1 MIYQVPQHIDKDKIF
16 IVKKSEI
23 EGRLEPNF
31 YRPSIATL
39 EKKIRSLSSKRL
51 RSYAQ
56 SFAGGATPSKR
67 ESEKYYSDSQIGIPF
82 LRVQNLQ
89 TDGELSLNGCIYI
102 NEETH
107 NGLLKR
113 SQVSGGDLLV
123 KITGVGR
130 MAIASVA
137 PEDFAGNTNQHMVVI
152 KTGNHSVS
160 KYLAHYLNLDI
171 IEQIASRHST
181 GGTRPALDYP
191 SLKNIP
197 IIEGLDFSI
206 IDNAIIEKKA
216 KEVEAQQLLD
226 SIDGYLLKELG
237 ITIPD
242 IDNELN
248 NRIFFSSFSKVEGN
262 RIDPKKYST
271 KVRNLCAAI
280 QNADYEIKE
289 LNRFIVDI
297 CSGDWGIEDCEDYN
311 RDTHIRCLTLRGTE
325 IDNQYNISINNDK
338 AKTRLIKIDT
348 YRKMS
353 IAAGDIII
361 EKSGGSE
368 DQPVG
373 RVAFIDNELL
383 ELYNIGF
390 SNFLFKFKVKDIN
403 PQYLYLYLKTM
414 YNIGVTDSMQSQTN
428 GIRNLIVKEFL
439 SQIVVKPP
447 FSKQQEIVD
456 CITNIRTR
464 AKALQAE
471 GKAILENAKRKV
483 EQMIIGE

>member
-1 MIYQVPQHIDKDKIF
+1 MSYKVPQHIDKDKIF

-31 YRPSIATL
+31 YKPSIATL

-51 RSYAQ
+51 RSYAL

-67 ESEKYYSDSQIGIPF
+67 ESEKYYSDSQTGVPF

-89 TDGELSLNGCIYI
+89 TTGELSLDECIHI

-113 SQVSGGDLLV
+113 SQVSEGDLLV

-137 PEDFAGNTNQHMVVI
+137 PKDFVGNTNQHMVVI
-152 KTGNHSVS
+152 KTGNPSIS

-206 IDNAIIEKKA
+206 IDNAIKDKKA
-216 KEVEAQQLLD
+216 KETEAKKLLD
-226 SIDGYLLKELG
+226 SIDDYLLKELG
-237 ITIPD
+237 ITIPSVD
-242 IDNELN
+242 DGLK
-248 NRIFFSSFSKVEGN
+248 NRIFLSSFSKIEGN
-262 RIDPKKYST
+262 RIDPKYNKQIRCFQESYDSDIWKT
-271 KVRNLCAAI
+271 LSSVSIVKGQYGANEAAI
-280 QNADYEIKE
+280 AYQEGDTRYIRITDIDEIGNLKE
-289 LNRFIVDI
+289 HDKKTAQYIDDTYLLHNEDILFARSGSVGKCYLHRDVNPSIFAGYLIRFVLNKDVILPEFLFYY
-297 CSGDWGIEDCEDYN
+297 CNS
-311 RDTHIRCLTLRGTE
+311 
-325 IDNQYNISINNDK
+325 SIYWYW
-338 AKTRLIKIDT
+338 IDT
-348 YRKMS
+348 IHRPAVQANINAEEYCGMP
-353 IAAGDIII
+353 I
-361 EKSGGSE
+361 
-368 DQPVG
+368 PVPT
-373 RVAFIDNELL
+373 
-383 ELYNIGF
+383 
-390 SNFLFKFKVKDIN
+390 IN
-403 PQYLYLYLKTM
+403 
-414 YNIGVTDSMQSQTN
+414 
-428 GIRNLIVKEFL
+428 
-439 SQIVVKPP
+439 
-447 FSKQQEIVD
+447 KQQEIVD
-456 CITNIRTR
+456 YIADIRAQ
-464 AKALQAE
+464 AKALQVE

>member
-1 MIYQVPQHIDKDKIF
+1 MIYQVPQHISKDKIF

-23 EGRLEPNF
+23 DGRFDPKMALYNQSVRHALYPMVKLKNLLLSKPQYGANEAGIIRDNNEQPRYIRITDIDENGLISPDELGATVANLDGKYILNENDIVIARSGATVGKAYIHRHLPYTCVYAGYLIRFVVDSEKILPNYLF
-31 YRPSIATL
+31 AYTQLSPYKEWVNAIQRPSAQPNINAEEYQSL
-39 EKKIRSLSSKRL
+39 EIPLPNLSKQQDIVDYINAA
-51 RSYAQ
+51 YAQ
-56 SFAGGATPSKR
+56 K
-67 ESEKYYSDSQIGIPF
+67 Q
-82 LRVQNLQ
+82 
-89 TDGELSLNGCIYI
+89 
-102 NEETH
+102 
-107 NGLLKR
+107 
-113 SQVSGGDLLV
+113 
-123 KITGVGR
+123 
-130 MAIASVA
+130 
-137 PEDFAGNTNQHMVVI
+137 
-152 KTGNHSVS
+152 
-160 KYLAHYLNLDI
+160 
-171 IEQIASRHST
+171 
-181 GGTRPALDYP
+181 
-191 SLKNIP
+191 
-197 IIEGLDFSI
+197 
-206 IDNAIIEKKA
+206 A
-216 KEVEAQQLLD
+216 KEAEAQQLLD
-226 SIDGYLLKELG
+226 SIDSYLLKELG
-237 ITIPD
+237 ITIPNV
-242 IDNELN
+242 DNELN

-483 EQMIIGE
+483 EQMIIGK

>member
-1 MIYQVPQHIDKDKIF
+1 MIYQVPQHINKDKIF

-56 SFAGGATPSKR
+56 SFTGGATPPKR
-67 ESEKYYSDSQIGIPF
+67 ESEKYYSDSQLGIPF

-89 TDGELSLNGCIYI
+89 TDGELSLNECIYI

-206 IDNAIIEKKA
+206 IDNAIKAKKV

-226 SIDGYLLKELG
+226 SINDCLLKELG
-237 ITIPD
+237 ITIPNV
-242 IDNELN
+242 DNGLN
-248 NRIFFSSFSKVEGN
+248 NRIFFSSFNKIEGN
-262 RIDPKKYST
+262 RIDPIYSLYLG
-271 KVRNLCAAI
+271 K
-280 QNADYEIKE
+280 NA
-289 LNRFIVDI
+289 
-297 CSGDWGIEDCEDYN
+297 SS
-311 RDTHIRCLTLRGTE
+311 TE
-325 IDNQYNISINNDK
+325 FENISL
-338 AKTRLIKIDT
+338 R
-348 YRKMS
+348 S
-353 IAAGDIII
+353 IAHIVKGNALSSSDVEDGNIPVIAGGQTSPYSHNQANYVGNVITVSA
-361 EKSGGSE
+361 SGAYAGYVWYH
-368 DQPVG
+368 DYPIYATDCCV
-373 RVAFIDNELL
+373 V
-383 ELYNIGF
+383 F
-390 SNFLFKFKVKDIN
+390 SKDESRFMTKYLFEV
-403 PQYLYLYLKTM
+403 LKLQQKGI
-414 YNIGVTDSMQSQTN
+414 YRSQTGAAQPHVYTADLQMLN
-428 GIRNLIVKEFL
+428 IPAVPIT
-439 SQIVVKPP
+439 
-447 FSKQQEIVD
+447 KQQEIVTYIAD
-456 CITNIRTR
+456 IRTR

-471 GKAILENAKRKV
+471 GKTILENAKRKV
-483 EQMIIGE
+483 EQMIIE

>member
-1 MIYQVPQHIDKDKIF
+1 MNYQVPQHISKDKIF

-67 ESEKYYSDSQIGIPF
+67 EFEKYYSDTQTGIPF

-89 TDGELSLNGCIYI
+89 TNGELSLNECIYI

-113 SQVSGGDLLV
+113 SQVSEGDLLV

-137 PEDFAGNTNQHMVVI
+137 PKDFVGNTNQHMVVI
-152 KTGNHSVS
+152 KTGNSAVS

-171 IEQIASRHST
+171 IEKIASRHST
-181 GGTRPALDYP
+181 GGTRPALDYH

-206 IDNAIIEKKA
+206 IDNAIKAKKA

-237 ITIPD
+237 ITLPNLKTDIGNRMFIVQRSDLKGRYTPCLYKDSISLYSTIYENIPLSHLAY
-242 IDNELN
+242 INPNTRISSLN
-248 NRIFFSSFSKVEGN
+248 NEMPISFVPMESVNEIYAEINDKNNCIVAESKGFTRFQEGDLLWAKITPCMEN
-262 RIDPKKYST
+262 GKSAVAKDLINGYGCGSTEFHVIRPK
-271 KVRNLCAAI
+271 
-280 QNADYEIKE
+280 
-289 LNRFIVDI
+289 
-297 CSGDWGIEDCEDYN
+297 
-311 RDTHIRCLTLRGTE
+311 
-325 IDNQYNISINNDK
+325 NNDLLVEYIHTLLHMK
-338 AKTRLIKIDT
+338 IVRQTAKL
-348 YRKMS
+348 YF
-353 IAAGDIII
+353 
-361 EKSGGSE
+361 GGSAG
-368 DQPVG
+368 QQ
-373 RVAFIDNELL
+373 RVATDFL
-383 ELYNIGF
+383 ESFNVPLP
-390 SNFLFKFKVKDIN
+390 SE
-403 PQYLYLYLKTM
+403 T
-414 YNIGVTDSMQSQTN
+414 
-428 GIRNLIVKEFL
+428 
-439 SQIVVKPP
+439 
-447 FSKQQEIVD
+447 KQQDIVNY
-456 CITNIRTR
+456 ITNIRTR

-471 GKAILENAKRKV
+471 GKAILEDAKRKV
-483 EQMIIGE
+483 EQMIIGKIY